1 MLSVTSTFLGEDRDV
16 FVSRMEEIWKGD
28 GGCRWVAGWVWRDG
42 VWWVFA
48 CLGVWL
54 GESEIEKLNVYRTDG
69 SSVPPSHP
77 LHPLADF
84 VSHFDLV
91 SWGIQVLVANFNN

>member
-1 MLSVTSTFLGEDRDV
+1 MFG
-16 FVSRMEEIWKGD
+16 
-28 GGCRWVAGWVWRDG
+28 
-42 VWWVFA
+42 

-91 SWGIQVLVANFNN
+91 SGAFKC

>member
-28 GGCRWVAGWVWRDG
+28 GWCRWVV

-91 SWGIQVLVANFNN
+91 SGGIQVLVANFNN